1 LQGDQKKMQGS
12 VSRYAAGAITE
23 ELRGINAALT
33 TGLKTVRTVDA
44 VTHNLLTQQT
54 GPGSTP
60 TTVQNLAYRWDAVGN
75 LTERQDVRAAL
86 TETFSYDNLHRLD
99 TAALNGT
106 TNLDMTY
113 NSLGNITN
121 RSDVGAYTYD
131 ATKIHALKTLDGGSA
146 FAYDGNGSATTVPE
160 VGTMSWFTTGLLKSV
175 SDGGSFSS
183 TFAYTPQGQRYAQ
196 TASFQGGTQSTQYL
210 GGILEK
216 VTEGTLTQ
224 WKHYIQ
230 GPTST
235 VALYIRNST
244 GTPSTQL
251 FTLTQDHLG
260 SIDTILKDTGAIE
273 VRLAYDAYGD
283 RRNPTTGSGEPTQSE
298 WDKIYATTHR
308 GYTEHEHLDDFQML
322 HMNGRI
328 LDSLSGRVLSADP
341 FIPNP
346 RSTQD
351 YNRYSYV
358 NNNPLRYI
366 DPSGFCE
373 TEYDTDLETGEVI
386 ETIVVC
392 GSPWDDPFWDDE
404 WILDNDDGFFDD
416 DYGLEALTESSAAA
430 DSSTNAVQE
439 EQSQTPICAGAPP
452 QLIDAN
458 ITAAVAT
465 ARALAASDI
474 GDSTPPIGAR
484 GLDSVTSA
492 RIAPY
497 QQIAA
502 NIDWPRVAKAG
513 ARLGSA
519 FNVYNVVSGFQS
531 SVTDGLY
538 ASVDVAVGTALA
550 FVPFAGV
557 PLSIA
562 YSAHGGSKALVNDAR
577 YVTGQCRAP

>member
-131 ATKIHALKTLDGGSA
+131 PTKIHAVKTLDGGSA

-196 TASFQGGTQSTQYL
+196 TATFDGGTQSTQYI

-216 VTEGTLTQ
+216 VTEGALTQ
-224 WKHYIQ
+224 WKHYIA

-235 VALYIRNST
+235 VALYIRNSS

-358 NNNPLRYI
+358 NNNPLRYT
-366 DPSGFCE
+366 DPSGFKKVCHTVRE
-373 TEYDTDLETGEVI
+373 P
-386 ETIVVC
+386 VVPKPPPPR
-392 GSPWDDPFWDDE
+392 GQIFVVD
-404 WILDNDDGFFDD
+404 LDNDRRSFSTQEVVVRSKPIIEYRTREVCVDVPDQAQMGDQD
-416 DYGLEALTESSAAA
+416 RQRAESEA
-430 DSSTNAVQE
+430 NAVQE
-439 EQSQTPICAGAPP
+439 ETQSQQEPDRFEKLTQCASD
-452 QLIDAN
+452 QLGLSDLA
-458 ITAAVAT
+458 ALGAVAAGQPIPGT
-465 ARALAASDI
+465 KPFVTPGSSRGTSLAGMAADEIFGDMKFPVRVPTIVGGPGTGRSLAIAGTRSVARFSARAVPVIGWAVLAYDAVSIGVCTFSD
-474 GDSTPPIGAR
+474 
-484 GLDSVTSA
+484 
-492 RIAPY
+492 
-497 QQIAA
+497 
-502 NIDWPRVAKAG
+502 
-513 ARLGSA
+513 
-519 FNVYNVVSGFQS
+519 
-531 SVTDGLY
+531 
-538 ASVDVAVGTALA
+538 
-550 FVPFAGV
+550 
-557 PLSIA
+557 
-562 YSAHGGSKALVNDAR
+562 GGN
-577 YVTGQCRAP
+577 